1 MQRFKQKKLILLTL
15 GVFTPFT
22 FTTTKVNASSFG
34 AEIFCT
40 MRDGGNDHESS
51 WDAAYSYIKKQKGGF
66 FKVSPKNAAAQI
78 TETVIRE
85 KDKFLYCVEY
95 LDNLH
100 PNRQLIRD
108 LEKEEERKEREA
120 KEIEEKKKRLEKELE
135 ETNEK
140 ISGEINEE
148 FTDDF
153 TDETLDRYSY

>member
-1 MQRFKQKKLILLTL
+1 MQRFKQKKIILLTL
-15 GVFTPFT
+15 GIFTPFT

-85 KDKFLYCVEY
+85 KDKFSYCIEY
-95 LDNLH
+95 LDKLH
-100 PNRQLIRD
+100 PNRKLIRD
-108 LEKEEERKEREA
+108 LEKEEKRKEKEA
-120 KEIEEKKKRLEKELE
+120 KDRENKRNRLKKELE
-135 ETNEK
+135 EA
-140 ISGEINEE
+140 NEE
-148 FTDDF
+148 ISEEFS
-153 TDETLDRYSY
+153 DETLDRYSY